1 MKGLIKMTK
10 IDREEIERV
19 IDDLKTKYD
28 QYKAEEWDL
37 YTRGTLDTFDYC
49 IARLKE
55 LL

>member
-1 MKGLIKMTK
+1 MTK

-19 IDDLKTKYD
+19 IDDFETK
-28 QYKAEEWDL
+28 QKRQEEQEAVEA
-37 YTRGTLDTFDYC
+37 FDYC

>member
-1 MKGLIKMTK
+1 MTK

-19 IDDLKTKYD
+19 VDDFETK
-28 QYKAEEWDL
+28 QKRQEGQEAIEA
-37 YTRGTLDTFDYC
+37 FDYC

>member
-1 MKGLIKMTK
+1 MTK

-19 IDDLKTKYD
+19 IDDLETKRDYYK
-28 QYKAEEWDL
+28 QYGDL
-37 YTRGTLDTFDYC
+37 WSENAYQYA